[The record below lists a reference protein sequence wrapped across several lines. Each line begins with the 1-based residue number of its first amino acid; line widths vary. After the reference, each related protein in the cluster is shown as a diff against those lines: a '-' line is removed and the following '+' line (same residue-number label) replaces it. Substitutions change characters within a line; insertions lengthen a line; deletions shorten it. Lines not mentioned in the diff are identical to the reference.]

1 MKIEKRRSLAMHPLV
16 LDDAFKTFTLDQ
28 DKVLSPLETV
38 ERFREK
44 LAGVRMDVLKE
55 TVRIDN
61 GRLGIPVYISR
72 CGADAR
78 RIIGTKKQMG
88 KGATPQQAEASAVME
103 LAERFSFFSFVQ
115 TSDNFRRNTFAG
127 VGGPAM
133 NFEMIARSVH
143 DDSDDLPAS
152 RRIFESLPFNWTWG
166 FNLTQ
171 GAAVRIPFDW
181 FFAINEFNG
190 PSAGNC
196 KEEAILQGICEVVE
210 RHVSS
215 VISHER
221 LAVPAIQPE
230 TAQDPMVIE
239 MLAKYGRCGIHLA
252 VSDFTLGMG
261 IPSVGVLAYDPASF
275 PDRSEIV
282 WTAGTTPSPEKAFS
296 RALTEV
302 AQLAG
307 DFNTSANY
315 VASGLP
321 KFKRLQDARYITEPG
336 TWVDLASL
344 PDVSH
349 ANIRVEIENCVQA
362 LARRGLEVF
371 LIETTHPQLG
381 IPAYYT
387 IIPGAHFRERSRTA
401 SVAMFSARHI
411 TQTLPPSAAIPAL
424 EAIDST
430 LPGRYYLQFYLG
442 LTRLNAGEPET
453 ALGHFRRALELDPDE
468 SEMPSIF
475 SYMGLALKETERYSE
490 ALEWLG
496 KGAALDPERTDFH
509 NLMGFC
515 HFKRGEHEQAVAAFQ
530 RVINLDPTSAIDY
543 ANLGVNY
550 EALGETEK
558 AIHCLQMALTL
569 DPGIDFARS
578 HLARLTG

>member
-1 MKIEKRRSLAMHPLV
+1 MRPLE
-16 LDDAFKTFTLDQ
+16 LNDAFKTFTLDQ
-28 DKVLSPLETV
+28 DKIFSPEETV
-38 ERFREK
+38 KRFRERLK
-44 LAGVRMDVLKE
+44 GVQIDLLKE
-55 TVRIDN
+55 TRRIDT
-61 GRLGIPVYISR
+61 GRLEIPVYLSR
-72 CGADAR
+72 CGADAQ
-78 RIIGTKKQMG
+78 RIIGTRKQMG

-115 TSDNFRRNTFAG
+115 DATHFQRNTFAG
-127 VGGPAM
+127 IGNSAM
-133 NFEMIARSVH
+133 AFETIARSVH

-152 RRIFESLPFNWTWG
+152 RRIFETLPFNWTWA
-166 FNLTQ
+166 FNLTR
-171 GAAVRIPFDW
+171 GSAVQLPFDW

-196 KEEAILQGICEVVE
+196 KEEAILQGICEIVE

-215 VISHER
+215 VISHGH
-221 LAVPAIQPE
+221 LAVPGIRPE
-230 TAQDPMVIE
+230 TAEDSMVVD
-239 MLAKYGRCGIHLA
+239 MLAKYRRCGIRLA
-252 VSDFTLGMG
+252 VSDFTLAMG
-261 IPSVGVLAYDPASF
+261 IPSVGVLAYDPTTF
-275 PDRSEIV
+275 PDQSEIV

-321 KFKRLQDARYITEPG
+321 KFRRLEDAQYVTEPG
-336 TWVDLASL
+336 TWVNLASL
-344 PDVSH
+344 PDISH

-371 LIETTHPQLG
+371 LIETTHPQLR

-387 IIPGAHFRERSRTA
+387 IIPGAHFRERSRAT

-411 TQTLPPSAAIPAL
+411 AHTLPPPAAIPAL
-424 EAIDST
+424 EAIDAT

-442 LTRLNAGEPET
+442 LTRLNAGEPES
-453 ALGHFRRALELDPDE
+453 ALAHFRRALELHPDE
-468 SEMPSIF
+468 SETPSIY
-475 SYMGLALKETERYSE
+475 SYMGVALKETGRYSE
-490 ALEWLG
+490 ALEWLA
-496 KGAALDPERTDFH
+496 KGAALDTERTDFH

-530 RVINLDPTSAIDY
+530 RVIDLDPASAIDY

-550 EALGETEK
+550 AALGETEK
-558 AIHCLQMALTL
+558 AVHCLQMALTL

-578 HLARLTG
+578 HLARLGKLKA

>member
-1 MKIEKRRSLAMHPLV
+1 MRPLE
-16 LDDAFKTFTLDQ
+16 LNDAFKTFTLDQ
-28 DKVLSPLETV
+28 DKILSPEETV
-38 ERFREK
+38 RRFRES
-44 LAGVRMDVLKE
+44 LTRVQMDILKE
-55 TVRIDN
+55 TLRIDN
-61 GRLGIPVYISR
+61 GRLEIPVYISR
-72 CGADAR
+72 CGSDAR

-115 TSDNFRRNTFAG
+115 DPAHFQRNTFAG
-127 VGGPAM
+127 IGGPAM
-133 NFEMIARSVH
+133 AFDMIARSVH

-152 RRIFESLPFNWTWG
+152 RRIFESLPFNWAWA
-166 FNLTQ
+166 FNLTRGTVVQ
-171 GAAVRIPFDW
+171 VPFDW

-196 KEEAILQGICEVVE
+196 KEEAILQGICEIVE

-221 LAVPAIQPE
+221 LAVPAIRPK
-230 TAQDPMVIE
+230 TAKDPMVVE
-239 MLAKYGRCGIHLA
+239 MLAKFSRCGIRLA
-252 VSDFTLGMG
+252 VSDFTLSMG
-261 IPSVGVLAYDPASF
+261 IPSIGVLAHDPATF

-321 KFKRLQDARYITEPG
+321 KFRRLEDARYITEPG
-336 TWVDLASL
+336 TWVDLAGL
-344 PDVSH
+344 PDLSH

-362 LARRGLEVF
+362 LARNGLEVF
-371 LIETTHPQLG
+371 LIETTHPKLR

-387 IIPGAHFRERSRTA
+387 IIPGAHFRERSRAT

-411 TQTLPPSAAIPAL
+411 AHTMPPSAAIPAL
-424 EAIDST
+424 EAIDAV
-430 LPGRYYLQFYLG
+430 LPERYYLQFYLG
-442 LTRLNAGEPET
+442 LTRLNAGDPES
-453 ALGHFRRALELDPDE
+453 ALSHFRRALELNPHE
-468 SEMPSIF
+468 SETPSIYC
-475 SYMGLALKETERYSE
+475 YMALALKETGRYSE

-496 KGAALDPERTDFH
+496 KGVALDAERPDFH
-509 NLMGFC
+509 NLIGFC
-515 HFKRGEHEQAVAAFQ
+515 HFKRGEHEQAIAAFQ
-530 RVINLDPTSAIDY
+530 RAIDLDPTSAIDY

-550 EALGETEK
+550 AALGETEK
-558 AIHCLQMALTL
+558 AIHCLQMALAM

-578 HLARLTG
+578 HLAKLTV

>member
-1 MKIEKRRSLAMHPLV
+1 MKNEKQRSRGMRRLELN
-16 LDDAFKTFTLDQ
+16 DAFKTFTLDQ
-28 DKVLSPLETV
+28 DKILTPEETV
-38 ERFREK
+38 KLFRER
-44 LAGVRMDVLKE
+44 LQGVQMDLLKE
-55 TVRIDN
+55 TLRIDN
-61 GRLGIPVYISR
+61 GRLGIPVYLSR
-72 CGADAR
+72 CGTDAR
-78 RIIGTKKQMG
+78 RVIGTNKQMG

-115 TSDNFRRNTFAG
+115 NPAHFQRTTSAG
-127 VGGPAM
+127 IGAPAID
-133 NFEMIARSVH
+133 FDLIARSVH
-143 DDSDDLPAS
+143 DDSGDLPAS
-152 RRIFESLPFNWTWG
+152 RRVFESLPFNWAWA
-166 FNLTQ
+166 FNLTRGTSVQ
-171 GAAVRIPFDW
+171 LPFDW

-196 KEEAILQGICEVVE
+196 KEEAILQGICEIVE

-215 VISHER
+215 VISHGR
-221 LAVPAIQPE
+221 LGVPAIRPE
-230 TAQDPMVIE
+230 TAKDPMVVE
-239 MLAKYGRCGIHLA
+239 MLAKYDRCGIHLA
-252 VSDFTLGMG
+252 VSDFTLEMG
-261 IPSVGVLAYDPASF
+261 IPSVGALAYDPATF
-275 PDRSEIV
+275 PGRSEIV

-321 KFKRLQDARYITEPG
+321 KFRRLEDARYITDPA
-336 TWVDLASL
+336 TWVDLADL

-362 LARRGLEVF
+362 LAQRGLEIF
-371 LIETTHPQLG
+371 LIETTHPQLR

-387 IIPGAHFRERSRTA
+387 IIPGAHFRERSRAT

-411 TQTLPPSAAIPAL
+411 AHTLPPS
-424 EAIDST
+424 EAIAALAAMDSA

-442 LTRLNAGEPET
+442 LTRLNAGEPAP
-453 ALGHFRRALELDPDE
+453 ALVHFRRALELSPHE
-468 SEMPSIF
+468 SETPSIY
-475 SYMGLALKETERYSE
+475 SYMGSALKETGQYAE
-490 ALEWLG
+490 ALECLG
-496 KGAALDPERTDFH
+496 RGVALDPERTDFH

-515 HFKRGEHEQAVAAFQ
+515 HFKRGEHEQAVEAFQ
-530 RVINLDPTSAIDY
+530 RVIDLDPTSAIDY

-578 HLARLTG
+578 HLAKLTA